1 VHTVT
6 VVHQPKGSKTMGMHL
21 PGIAVILAQA
31 GIPSWN
37 VEELEPGIRL
47 SQHGD
52 DVLVEAVGY
61 RPIMG
66 HVMVTRAGQILVEAG
81 LTVSPTDVIGQLI
94 ASRP

>member
-1 VHTVT
+1 
-6 VVHQPKGSKTMGMHL
+6 MGMHL

-66 HVMVTRAGQILVEAG
+66 HVMVTRAGMALAEAG
-81 LTVSPTDVIGQLI
+81 LAVAPTDLMGQLV
-94 ASRP
+94 ATRL

>member
-1 VHTVT
+1 M
-6 VVHQPKGSKTMGMHL
+6 KLHL
-21 PGIAVILAQA
+21 PGVGVILSQA
-31 GIPSWN
+31 GIPRWD

-52 DVLVEAVGY
+52 DVLVEAIGY

-66 HVMVTRAGQILVEAG
+66 HVMVTHAGQALVAAG
-81 LTVSPTDVIGQLI
+81 LTVTPTDVMGQLV